1 MEVIARDDRVRR
13 RMLAGTALLL
23 LATVGCMIGQR
34 TQVRWDLRHS
44 HTKKDVQWTDSLDA
58 REVARV
64 DLTVQLPGGHT
75 FDGKDVTVRM
85 ASDGPQVTLVAIFF
99 QPANLD
105 DAYRHAK
112 QLAHDWQLN
121 ASALDAWY
129 RDVQAGRKQGVKDR
143 DVRFPVAL
151 SGPALG
157 PDGPTL
163 YSRIVYSFDES
174 KAGLLDF
181 ELQWA

>member
-1 MEVIARDDRVRR
+1 MEVRALDDRVRR
-13 RMLAGTALLL
+13 RMLASAALLL
-23 LATVGCMIGQR
+23 LATVGCMMGQK

-44 HTKKDVQWTDSLDA
+44 HAKKDVQWTNSLSA
-58 REVARV
+58 HEVSRV
-64 DLTVQLPGGHT
+64 DLSVQLPGGRT

-85 ASDGPQVTLVAIFF
+85 SSDGDQVTLMAIFF
-99 QPANLD
+99 QPATLD
-105 DAYRHAK
+105 DAYQHAK

-121 ASALDAWY
+121 ANALDAWY

-151 SGPALG
+151 SGPSLG

-163 YSRIVYSFDES
+163 YARIVYSFDES
-174 KAGLLDF
+174 RAGLLDF
-181 ELQWA
+181 ELQWG